1 MTRLLRI
8 DGSARQDGSRSRA
21 LLDALERRLAPS
33 AVVRRDL
40 ADGVPLID
48 AAWIAARD
56 TPAEARGPAEQSAL
70 AWSDAA
76 IAELEAADTVAIGLP
91 IYNFGPPA
99 ALKAW
104 IDQIARPRVT
114 FRYTG
119 DGPVGLLEGK
129 RAFVAFA
136 AGGTR
141 FGSPIDFASGYMR
154 HILGFVG
161 IDDVRFILDEA
172 DLPLDV
178 AA

>member
-8 DGSARQDGSRSRA
+8 DASARREGSRSRA
-21 LLDALERRLAPS
+21 LLNALEARLTPTEIM
-33 AVVRRDL
+33 RRDL

-56 TPAEARGPAEQSAL
+56 TPAEARGSAEWSAL

-76 IAELEAADTVAIGLP
+76 IAELKAADTLAIGLP
-91 IYNFGPPA
+91 VYNFGPPA

-114 FRYTG
+114 FRYTS
-119 DGPVGLLEGK
+119 DGPVGLLKGK

-141 FGSPIDFASGYMR
+141 LGSPVDFASGYMR
-154 HILGFVG
+154 HVLGFLG

-172 DLPLDV
+172 ELPLD
-178 AA
+178 AAA